1 MRYLSAGLLPYSLP
15 VRMGASCIRL
25 EKIEIL
31 VVFPGGRLVALPYT
45 GLLEPLRKPARLVA
59 LEFEEII
66 DEYVSELAPIQRFAL
81 ERVQRGGEVWGQRR
95 ARVGIGGHRR

>member
-1 MRYLSAGLLPYSLP
+1 STLSIRDALRFSSMRYLSAGLLPYSLP

-31 VVFPGGRLVALPYT
+31 VVFPGGRLVALLYT

-66 DEYVSELAPIQRFAL
+66 DEYVAEFAPKQRFAL
-81 ERVQRGGEVWGQRR
+81 ERVQRGR
-95 ARVGIGGHRR
+95 